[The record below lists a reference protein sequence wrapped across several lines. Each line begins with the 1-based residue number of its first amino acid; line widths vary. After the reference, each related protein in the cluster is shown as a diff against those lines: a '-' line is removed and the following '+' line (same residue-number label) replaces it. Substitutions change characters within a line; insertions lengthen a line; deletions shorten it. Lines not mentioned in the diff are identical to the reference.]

1 MFYKGMLMVALL
13 ILLTKKH
20 FIFMVQKNRNQGYRD
35 DDSRDENQRRYEREN
50 DEGRNSRSGNYDDDF
65 RGDDSERRYESGGRF
80 GSSDYGNRWRQDDN
94 ERNFQGN
101 YGSGDYGSSDYGR
114 RNQGTNWREDENQW
128 NYRNQRNQQN
138 WGSNERRGGMGSYS
152 TDEDRGNR
160 SSERGGYGSSSG
172 YGTNFGS
179 GNQYGSSGSQFG
191 NAGRS
196 DWRND
201 ERRQDERNWQSN
213 QGMTGQHRGKGPKDY
228 QRSDERIR
236 EDVCD
241 RLCDDSNIDASNID
255 VKVNGSEVILSGNV
269 DSREDKRRAEDIA
282 EAISGVSNVQNQLR
296 IGQSTGSTE
305 QSSKGKSN
313 VSTTSSTNVGNSV
326 KSERLQHN

>member
-1 MFYKGMLMVALL
+1 
-13 ILLTKKH
+13 
-20 FIFMVQKNRNQGYRD
+20 MVQNNRNQGYRD
-35 DDSRDENQRRYEREN
+35 DDSRDEYQRRYDREN
-50 DEGRNSRSGNYDDDF
+50 EEGRYSRSGNYNDDF

-101 YGSGDYGSSDYGR
+101 YGSADYGSSDYGR
-114 RNQGTNWREDENQW
+114 RNQQANWREDENQW

-138 WGSNERRGGMGSYS
+138 WGGNERRGGMGGYGS
-152 TDEDRGNR
+152 DENRGNR
-160 SSERGGYGSSSG
+160 DYDRSSSGSSSG

-179 GNQYGSSGSQFG
+179 GNQYGNPGSQFG
-191 NAGRS
+191 GTGRS
-196 DWRND
+196 DWRSD
-201 ERRQDERNWQSN
+201 ERRQDERSWQSN

-228 QRSDERIR
+228 HRSDERIR

-255 VKVNGSEVILSGNV
+255 VKVSGSEVILSGNV
-269 DSREDKRRAEDIA
+269 ESREDKRRAEDIA
-282 EAISGVSNVQNQLR
+282 EAVSGVTNVQNQLR
-296 IGQSTGSTE
+296 VGQQSNTGSTE